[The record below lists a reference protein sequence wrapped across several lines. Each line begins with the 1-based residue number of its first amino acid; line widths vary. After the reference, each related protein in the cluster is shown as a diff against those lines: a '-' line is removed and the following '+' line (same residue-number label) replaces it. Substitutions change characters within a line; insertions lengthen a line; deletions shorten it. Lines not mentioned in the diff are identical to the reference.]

1 VRLVPLTYV
10 VALKLLAA
18 ILSTGAVMAHGPMP
32 SVRPPPV
39 HVPTVRPPDLSGAT
53 RSGVDAAR
61 SAAQGAQG
69 AVGGGASSQGG
80 ASTDPAGSGNKA
92 AGGDGFGTRISSGI
106 KWIGSKVIVV
116 VKGAITYVTLTS
128 SPFSPSPIPAP
139 IPQIN
144 AIHTVYTTV
153 KTVAPIV
160 EKELERR
167 GQEHQER
174 TGAAQQAIQD
184 RVDQGAGVFH
194 PRALNDPSLME

>member
-1 VRLVPLTYV
+1 MKLVRPSHVL
-10 VALKLLAA
+10 ALELLAV
-18 ILSTGAVMAHGPMP
+18 ILSTRAANAHGPMP
-32 SVRPPPV
+32 SSRPPSFQI
-39 HVPTVRPPDLSGAT
+39 PTVRPPNVPV

-61 SAAQGAQG
+61 SAAQGAAG
-69 AVGGGASSQGG
+69 AVGGDASTPGG
-80 ASTDPAGSGNKA
+80 ASTNPTGSGNKA
-92 AGGDGFGTRISSGI
+92 AGGDGFGTRIASGI
-106 KWIGSKVIVV
+106 KWVGSKIVVV

-139 IPQIN
+139 IPQLN
-144 AIHTVYTTV
+144 AIHTVYTGV
-153 KTVAPIV
+153 KAVAPIV

-194 PRALNDPSLME
+194 PRALNDPTLME